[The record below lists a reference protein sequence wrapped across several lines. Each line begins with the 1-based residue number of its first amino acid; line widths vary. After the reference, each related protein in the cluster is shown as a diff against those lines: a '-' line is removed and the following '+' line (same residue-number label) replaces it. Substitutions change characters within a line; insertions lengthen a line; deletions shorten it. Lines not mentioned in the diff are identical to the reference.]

1 MSKETLVLVLGIA
14 VFFTPFIGLPR
25 EYKDWILIVSGIVLM
40 LIGYRLR
47 RQVFLDSLTHESGE
61 RRADGFVESTYV
73 NQSESND
80 GVHTEKRENI

>member
-1 MSKETLVLVLGIA
+1 MSKETIILMLGFV

-25 EYKDWILIVSGIVLM
+25 EYKDWVLVASGIVLM

-47 RQVFLDSLTHESGE
+47 RQVFLDSLTHEGGE

-73 NQSESND
+73 NRSESND
-80 GVHTEKRENI
+80 SVQTSERENI